1 MARIVFGI
9 AIMGIFSNIMLSCS
23 SEGITIPPE
32 NEIVMTEGMRI
43 TVKNS
48 YGEMTI
54 TAGKGTLRHYTW
66 NNGTRTAI
74 LIPRK
79 ERWNGSLGIYYPG
92 EGNHWEEHDG
102 ITRAVL
108 EEGQQHFNSVDKI
121 LEWIRKENHWGYVY
135 RDDGL
140 VVGWEKMEG
149 AGGTL
154 GVSVW
159 QVFINGKKPT
169 RLTGSQNDSISV
181 KHGETRISD

>member
-1 MARIVFGI
+1 MAKVIFRIT
-9 AIMGIFSNIMLSCS
+9 IMVIFINMLISCTP
-23 SEGITIPPE
+23 EGITIMPK
-32 NEIVMTEGMRI
+32 NEIVMTEGMSI
-43 TVKNS
+43 TAKNS

-54 TAGKGTLRHYTW
+54 TAGKDTLRQYTW

-92 EGNHWEEHDG
+92 EGNHWEKHDG

-108 EEGQQHFNSVDKI
+108 EEGQQHFHSIDKA

-140 VVGWEKMEG
+140 IVGWEKMEG

-169 RLTGSQNDSISV
+169 KLPGSQNDSISS
-181 KHGETRISD
+181 KQ